1 MKKYEKIILMS
12 DMDGTL
18 LDSSSSVSEKNC
30 QAINEFVAE
39 GGHFGIATGRGQ
51 LNALAFL
58 SNIAINTPCI
68 LYNGSAL
75 YDFTAG
81 KFLELCE
88 LPEGKLEKYLRF
100 CLSEFVDVMVHI
112 YTSEMNYIVS
122 PEVQA
127 DPVVTFLHHPH
138 VFCRIED
145 IAGEPWIKVLLSG
158 KKSDL
163 EAMEKKIKDFGME
176 ETVNWVFSSDI
187 YLELLPPQ
195 VSKGSML
202 TKLRKIMGGSY
213 RIYAVGDYNNDKEM
227 LLEADV
233 GVAVQNALPGVK
245 DVADMI
251 TVSNNDSA
259 IADIIY
265 NLMVV

>member
-18 LDSSSSVSEKNC
+18 LDSSSSVSEENWK
-30 QAINEFVAE
+30 AINQFVAE
-39 GGHFGIATGRGQ
+39 GGHFGVATGRGPQ
-51 LNALAFL
+51 NALPFL
-58 SNIAINTPCI
+58 QNVVINTPCI

-75 YDFTAG
+75 YDFTAS
-81 KFLELCE
+81 KYLELCE

-100 CLSEFVDVMVHI
+100 CLAEFADIMVHI

-122 PEVQA
+122 PEVEA

-145 IAGEPWIKVLLSG
+145 IIEEPWIKVLLSG
-158 KKSDL
+158 KKADL

-202 TKLRKIMGGSY
+202 TKLREIMGSGY
-213 RIYAVGDYNNDKEM
+213 RIYAVGDYNNDMEM
-227 LLEADV
+227 LLAADV

-245 DVADMI
+245 DAADMI
-251 TVSNNDSA
+251 TVSNNENA
-259 IADIIY
+259 IADIIN